1 MAAEPESEADRRAG
15 FSINNV
21 ARNAGLDALKDYLPY
36 TITNYRPLYN
46 ETDELKAS
54 VVQILA
60 GKFDIAYK
68 ILNPL
73 IDGKDPKLAGKAAY
87 NLAVVYEAQGDID
100 EALDLAKLSN
110 QKMQSEYATTLI
122 AELIKE

>member
-1 MAAEPESEADRRAG
+1 
-15 FSINNV
+15 
-21 ARNAGLDALKDYLPY
+21 LK
-36 TITNYRPLYN
+36 
-46 ETDELKAS
+46 
-54 VVQILA
+54 

-73 IDGKDPKLAGKAAY
+73 IDGKDLKLASQAAY
-87 NLAVVYEAQGDID
+87 NLAVVYESQGDID

-110 QKMQSEYATTLI
+110 QKQQNNYATVLI